1 MGGMLRC
8 IRNEYNLDQVENEI
22 NRTDS
27 INYDEVFQSI
37 KQKTNIYID
46 DDKIK
51 TNENIIDNDLESDHY
66 SNNYLNM
73 RKEKKK
79 SLSMYITTTKASK
92 IKI

>member
-46 DDKIK
+46 DDNIK
-51 TNENIIDNDLESDHY
+51 TNENDNDMESDHY
-66 SNNYLNM
+66 TNNSLNII
-73 RKEKKK
+73 KEKKK
-79 SLSMYITTTKASK
+79 TLSMYIPSSK
-92 IKI
+92 VSKFNI

>member
-1 MGGMLRC
+1 MLRC

-27 INYDEVFQSI
+27 LNYDEVFQSI
-37 KQKTNIYID
+37 KNKTNIYID
-46 DDKIK
+46 DDKIIK

-66 SNNYLNM
+66 TNNSLNIN
-73 RKEKKK
+73 KEKKK
-79 SLSMYITTTKASK
+79 ALSMYIPQSKNSK

>member
-66 SNNYLNM
+66 SINYLNM

>member
-8 IRNEYNLDQVENEI
+8 IRNEYNLDQVENDI

-27 INYDEVFQSI
+27 VNYDEIFQNM
-37 KQKTNIYID
+37 KDRTNVYID
-46 DDKIK
+46 DDNIK
-51 TNENIIDNDLESDHY
+51 TNVNNNDEDLESDHY

-73 RKEKKK
+73 NKERKKA
-79 SLSMYITTTKASK
+79 LSMFIPSSKTSK

>member
-37 KQKTNIYID
+37 KQKIAKGMMIYILIYVQ
-46 DDKIK
+46 KI
-51 TNENIIDNDLESDHY
+51 NRY
-66 SNNYLNM
+66 
-73 RKEKKK
+73 
-79 SLSMYITTTKASK
+79 
-92 IKI
+92 